1 MKSQFYGRRQS
12 RKLSKEQQESF
23 NKVMLDF
30 GISSNSFEASKLF
43 SESFF
48 PLKLEIGSGS
58 GEHIIKQ
65 AKTFPEQ
72 GFVACEPYLTGAA
85 KLSRSIIK
93 YNIKNIRLFVDDV
106 RVLFDLLPAGAFDTI
121 YILFP
126 DPWPKKRHHK
136 RRLINS
142 DTLDQMSRLLKVDGS
157 LWFATDHKGYLLWTI
172 QRISNHKN
180 FFYNL
185 MPNRYFY
192 SSPDGWEVTRYQ
204 AKANSNGLKSVFI
217 EFKRV

>member
-1 MKSQFYGRRQS
+1 MKSQFYGRRQA
-12 RKLSKEQQESF
+12 RKLRKKQQESF
-23 NKVMLDF
+23 DKVMLDF
-30 GISSNSFEASKLF
+30 GISLNSFDINKLF
-43 SESFF
+43 SEAFF

-72 GFVACEPYLTGAA
+72 GFVACEPYLSGAA
-85 KLSRSIIK
+85 KLSSSIIR
-93 YNIKNIRLFVDDV
+93 YNLKNIRLFTDDV
-106 RVLFDLLPAGAFDTI
+106 RLIFDLFPEGVFDTI

-142 DTLDQMSRLLKVDGS
+142 DTLDEMSRLLRIDGS
-157 LWFATDHKGYLLWTI
+157 LWFATDHKDYLHWTI
-172 QRISNHKN
+172 ERVSNHKN

-185 MPNRYFY
+185 RPNRYIY
-192 SSPDGWEVTRYQ
+192 LRPDGWEESRYQ
-204 AKANSNGLKSVFI
+204 AKADSNGFNSAFI